1 MIIES
6 THTTPSLE
14 LTNMPP
20 FFDIVPEILE
30 FILEEGSVYMTNL
43 PDILDSTEN
52 FDAIKISQADL
63 GTTFVSKTEKNETSD
78 QILYDFDLNKVTLEL

>member
-1 MIIES
+1 MGGPYNLIIES

-30 FILEEGSVYMTNL
+30 FILEEGSVYMTSL
-43 PDILDSTEN
+43 PDILDST
-52 FDAIKISQADL
+52 
-63 GTTFVSKTEKNETSD
+63 
-78 QILYDFDLNKVTLEL
+78 